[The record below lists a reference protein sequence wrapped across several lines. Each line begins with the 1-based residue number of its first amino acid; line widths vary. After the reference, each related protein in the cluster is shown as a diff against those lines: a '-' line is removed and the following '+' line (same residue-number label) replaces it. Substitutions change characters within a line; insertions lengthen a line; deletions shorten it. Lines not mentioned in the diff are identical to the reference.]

1 MGRRGTKLKGQHF
14 LLSPEARTIS
24 LNDVFSWS
32 DNKVFRTFCEFRW
45 GSKTKQACPRCAV
58 FDTHQFFKGT
68 KVGMDGKTVPGRW
81 RCKHCHGFFSLT
93 SGTVFNSHKLP
104 LRTLLAAIVL
114 FVNSVK
120 GLSALQM
127 CREIGVS
134 YKTAYVLLQK
144 VRDTLFKERIL
155 NPLEGVVEID
165 GGYLKTAMR
174 KANKKTD
181 RKDLRLEPNQNP
193 LKCVVLALR
202 QRSKDFAKGA
212 ERSITVILKSEN
224 PEDVQAA
231 VERYVR
237 PGSHVFTDG
246 HNAYSA
252 LSKHPDYIHEVVNH
266 DEEYQSDDG
275 INQNQAESFFSRMR
289 RLVDGQIHK
298 LAQKHID
305 LYANEIVFREDW
317 RRTSNGFQFRLLGQ
331 KLMRNEPS
339 RSFAKYWQGNKKRN
353 PAIVTAADLRAGN
366 VHPFV

>member
-14 LLSPEARTIS
+14 LLSAQARTVS
-24 LNDVFSWS
+24 LNEVFGWS

-45 GSKTKQACPRCAV
+45 GSKTKQVCPRCAV
-58 FDTHQFFKGT
+58 FDSHQLFKST
-68 KVGMDGKTVPGRW
+68 KVGMDGKALPGRW

-104 LRTLLAAIVL
+104 LRTLLAALVL

-127 CREIGVS
+127 SREIGVS

-155 NPLEGVVEID
+155 NPLKGVVEID

-174 KANKKTD
+174 KANKKKE
-181 RKDLRLEPNQNP
+181 RKDSRLEENQNP
-193 LKCVVLALR
+193 QKCVVLALR

-231 VERYVR
+231 VERFVE
-237 PGSHVFTDG
+237 PGSYVFTDG
-246 HNAYSA
+246 HNSYSA

-266 DEEYQSDDG
+266 EEEYQSDDG

-289 RLVDGQIHK
+289 RLVDGQIHQ

-317 RRTSNGFQFRLLGQ
+317 RRKSNGFQFRQLGQ
-331 KLMRNEPS
+331 MMMQNKPS
-339 RSFAKYWQGNKKRN
+339 SSFAKYWQGNKKVSS
-353 PAIVTAADLRAGN
+353 AIVKASDLRAGN
-366 VHPFV
+366 VLQFV